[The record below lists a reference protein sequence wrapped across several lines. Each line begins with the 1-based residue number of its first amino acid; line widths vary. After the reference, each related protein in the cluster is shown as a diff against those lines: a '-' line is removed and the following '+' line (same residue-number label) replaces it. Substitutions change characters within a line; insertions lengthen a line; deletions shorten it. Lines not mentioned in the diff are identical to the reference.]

1 MLGRYGMKLTR
12 SLEGVAANGTTAG
25 PEGGGGTGLAA
36 VGVVVKQVAEAA
48 HDPRGGGA
56 VVVAAEHCRQGWI
69 SAETGSDALDRSG
82 VQFHIGIHEQQD
94 LATGRS
100 GGQVAS
106 GGRPLPLVDVQ
117 KSGAALQQPGGRGWR
132 HPVEH
137 HQGLVAGL
145 QPGQGYPG
153 AAAKGVIPADG
164 RHHQGEGG

>member
-1 MLGRYGMKLTR
+1 MVGALNGGIKFDPVAGIAEAQAEFDVLDAGTLVRHGVKATR
-12 SLEGVAANGTTAG
+12 SLEGVAANGAAAS
-25 PEGGGGTGLAA
+25 PEGCGGTGVAA

-94 LATGRS
+94 LAAGRS

-106 GGRPLPLVDVQ
+106 SGRPLP
-117 KSGAALQQPGGRGWR
+117 
-132 HPVEH
+132 
-137 HQGLVAGL
+137 
-145 QPGQGYPG
+145 
-153 AAAKGVIPADG
+153 
-164 RHHQGEGG
+164 